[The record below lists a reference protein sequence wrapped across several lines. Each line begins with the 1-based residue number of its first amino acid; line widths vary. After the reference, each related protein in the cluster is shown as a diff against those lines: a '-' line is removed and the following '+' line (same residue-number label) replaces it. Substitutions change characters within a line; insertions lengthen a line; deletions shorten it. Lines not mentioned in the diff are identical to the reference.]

1 MVKNILV
8 ALLLVILVGCGSMS
22 TTTEK
27 DIIEKADISTVS
39 GYTDSIKKTVQVV
52 NVDMTKLFTLYPAL
66 QEKNVGLGF
75 AESVLDY
82 LDETNRFIFT
92 EEKAEIKER
101 MVTQFKASKKGVF
114 EEPIDGKGK
123 IKAARYF
130 VYVTVADFAVDE
142 DETVVKGKAK
152 VVVTTF
158 IRLQVRFVNAETG
171 QIYIGSGEGEATKTG
186 IFDNIDKLYGK
197 KEGAPAAGG
206 EAGGE
211 TGAGAPPPPGG
222 EEAGG
227 APPPPPGGEGGMPT
241 ERLVRNDLDLILE
254 NTLFN
259 SPETIDLSKGRNSL
273 VEIDQKLKDLIDK

>member
-27 DIIEKADISTVS
+27 DVIEKADISTVS

-101 MVTQFKASKKGVF
+101 MVTQFKASKKGIF

-123 IKAARYF
+123 IKAAQYF

-142 DETVVKGKAK
+142 DETVKVKGTSQ
-152 VVVTTF
+152 VIVTTF
-158 IRLQVRFVNAETG
+158 IRLQVRFVDAKTG
-171 QIYIGSGEGEATKTG
+171 QIYIGSGEGESQKVGESFLKNLDMKFSQSTVGKATRKSLETATTKVIESLIRNG
-186 IFDNIDKLYGK
+186 IFTK
-197 KEGAPAAGG
+197 
-206 EAGGE
+206 
-211 TGAGAPPPPGG
+211 
-222 EEAGG
+222 
-227 APPPPPGGEGGMPT
+227 
-241 ERLVRNDLDLILE
+241 
-254 NTLFN
+254 
-259 SPETIDLSKGRNSL
+259 
-273 VEIDQKLKDLIDK
+273 

>member
-1 MVKNILV
+1 
-8 ALLLVILVGCGSMS
+8 MS
-22 TTTEK
+22 TVTEGDEVVSK
-27 DIIEKADISTVS
+27 SISIVS
-39 GYTDSIKKTVQVV
+39 DYTGAKTTVQVV
-52 NVDMTKLFTLYPAL
+52 NVDLEKVFKMYPGL

-82 LDETNRFIFT
+82 LDETNRFDFT
-92 EEKAEIKER
+92 EEKSEIKER

-186 IFDNIDKLYGK
+186 EAFLKSLDGMTFSQSTVGKATRKALETASTNVIEKLIKNG
-197 KEGAPAAGG
+197 
-206 EAGGE
+206 
-211 TGAGAPPPPGG
+211 
-222 EEAGG
+222 
-227 APPPPPGGEGGMPT
+227 
-241 ERLVRNDLDLILE
+241 VFE
-254 NTLFN
+254 N
-259 SPETIDLSKGRNSL
+259 
-273 VEIDQKLKDLIDK
+273 

>member
-1 MVKNILV
+1 MVKKWFNKFMTLV
-8 ALLLVILVGCGSMS
+8 VITLSGCGSMK

-27 DIIEKADISTVS
+27 DVIETKDISTVS
-39 GYTDSIKKTVQVV
+39 NYTDSIKKTVQVV
-52 NVDMTKLFTLYPAL
+52 NVDMTKVLALYPDL

-123 IKAARYF
+123 IKAAQYF

-142 DETVVKGKAK
+142 DETVMKGKST

-158 IRLQVRFVNAETG
+158 IRLQVRFVDAKTG
-171 QIYIGSGEGEATKTG
+171 QIYIGSGEGESQKVGESFLKNLDMKFSQSTVGKATRKSLETATTKVVENLIKNG
-186 IFDNIDKLYGK
+186 IFKN
-197 KEGAPAAGG
+197 
-206 EAGGE
+206 
-211 TGAGAPPPPGG
+211 
-222 EEAGG
+222 
-227 APPPPPGGEGGMPT
+227 
-241 ERLVRNDLDLILE
+241 
-254 NTLFN
+254 
-259 SPETIDLSKGRNSL
+259 
-273 VEIDQKLKDLIDK
+273 

>member
-1 MVKNILV
+1 MKKILGNIFLTV
-8 ALLLVILVGCGSMS
+8 LLVGCGSMK

-27 DIIEKADISTVS
+27 DVIETKDISTVS
-39 GYTDSIKKTVQVV
+39 NYTDSIKKTVQVI
-52 NVDMTKLFTLYPAL
+52 NVDMTKVLALYPDL

-123 IKAARYF
+123 IKAAQYF

-142 DETVVKGKAK
+142 DETVMKGKST

-158 IRLQVRFVNAETG
+158 IRLQVRFVDAKTG
-171 QIYIGSGEGEATKTG
+171 QIYIGSGEGESQKVGESFLKNLDMKFSQSTVGKATRKSLETATTKVIENLIKNG
-186 IFDNIDKLYGK
+186 IFTN
-197 KEGAPAAGG
+197 
-206 EAGGE
+206 
-211 TGAGAPPPPGG
+211 
-222 EEAGG
+222 
-227 APPPPPGGEGGMPT
+227 
-241 ERLVRNDLDLILE
+241 
-254 NTLFN
+254 
-259 SPETIDLSKGRNSL
+259 
-273 VEIDQKLKDLIDK
+273 

>member
-1 MVKNILV
+1 MVKNILI
-8 ALLLVILVGCGSMS
+8 ALSLLIFVGCGSMK

-27 DIIEKADISTVS
+27 DVIETKDISTVS
-39 GYTDSIKKTVQVV
+39 NYTDSIKKTVQVV
-52 NVDMTKLFTLYPAL
+52 NVDMTKVLALYPDL

-101 MVTQFKASKKGVF
+101 MVTQFKASKKGIF

-123 IKAARYF
+123 IKAAQYF

-142 DETVVKGKAK
+142 DETVMKGKST

-158 IRLQVRFVNAETG
+158 IRLQVRFVDAKTG

-186 IFDNIDKLYGK
+186 ESFLKNLDMKFSQSTVGKATRKSLETATTKVIENLIKNGIFTN
-197 KEGAPAAGG
+197 
-206 EAGGE
+206 
-211 TGAGAPPPPGG
+211 
-222 EEAGG
+222 
-227 APPPPPGGEGGMPT
+227 
-241 ERLVRNDLDLILE
+241 
-254 NTLFN
+254 
-259 SPETIDLSKGRNSL
+259 
-273 VEIDQKLKDLIDK
+273 

>member
-1 MVKNILV
+1 M
-8 ALLLVILVGCGSMS
+8 LLD
-22 TTTEK
+22 TT
-27 DIIEKADISTVS
+27 SSPSVS
-39 GYTDSIKKTVQVV
+39 DYAGAKTTVQVV
-52 NVDMTKLFTLYPAL
+52 NVDLEKVFKMYPGL

-82 LDETNRFIFT
+82 LDETNRFDFT
-92 EEKAEIKER
+92 EEKSEIKER

-114 EEPIDGKGK
+114 DEPIDGKGK

-186 IFDNIDKLYGK
+186 EAFLKSLDGMTFSQSTVGKATRKALETASTNVIEKLIKNG
-197 KEGAPAAGG
+197 
-206 EAGGE
+206 
-211 TGAGAPPPPGG
+211 
-222 EEAGG
+222 
-227 APPPPPGGEGGMPT
+227 
-241 ERLVRNDLDLILE
+241 VFE
-254 NTLFN
+254 N
-259 SPETIDLSKGRNSL
+259 
-273 VEIDQKLKDLIDK
+273 

>member
-1 MVKNILV
+1 MKKSLGNIFLTI
-8 ALLLVILVGCGSMS
+8 LLVGCGTMK

-27 DIIEKADISTVS
+27 DVIVTKDISTVS
-39 GYTDSIKKTVQVV
+39 NYTDSIKKTVQVV
-52 NVDMTKLFTLYPAL
+52 NVDMTKVLALYPDL

-123 IKAARYF
+123 IKAAQYF

-142 DETVVKGKAK
+142 DETVMKGKST

-158 IRLQVRFVNAETG
+158 IRLQVRFVDAKTG
-171 QIYIGSGEGEATKTG
+171 QIYIGSGEGESQKVGESFLKNLDMKFSQSTVGKATRKSLETATTKVVENLIKNG
-186 IFDNIDKLYGK
+186 IFKN
-197 KEGAPAAGG
+197 
-206 EAGGE
+206 
-211 TGAGAPPPPGG
+211 
-222 EEAGG
+222 
-227 APPPPPGGEGGMPT
+227 
-241 ERLVRNDLDLILE
+241 
-254 NTLFN
+254 
-259 SPETIDLSKGRNSL
+259 
-273 VEIDQKLKDLIDK
+273 